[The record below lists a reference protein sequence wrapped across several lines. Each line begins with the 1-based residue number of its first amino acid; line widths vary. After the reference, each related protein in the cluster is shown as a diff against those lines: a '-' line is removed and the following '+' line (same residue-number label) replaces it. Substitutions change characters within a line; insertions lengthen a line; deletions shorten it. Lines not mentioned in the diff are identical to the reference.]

1 VASQLVI
8 AFPGRTGLLDARN
21 RRLDPFRFEAADRAT
36 VNKTRAVRRSSK
48 IAAFMTSFST
58 HAGDGD
64 FERQN
69 GLWSQWERYAG
80 PDGFCIVFDTAAMG
94 DLLAKEFDSAY
105 WVRLALNPVRY
116 SGADVPIDRLMPE
129 LINAGE
135 DVFRQFMRGEEL
147 QEFAVPEFLMGATL
161 LKDAAYRE
169 EREVR
174 IVAIPGTKKLMARG
188 LRIHPDR
195 FKRQA
200 CRGGAGIR
208 ADQP

>member
-1 VASQLVI
+1 
-8 AFPGRTGLLDARN
+8 
-21 RRLDPFRFEAADRAT
+21 
-36 VNKTRAVRRSSK
+36 
-48 IAAFMTSFST
+48 
-58 HAGDGD
+58 
-64 FERQN
+64 
-69 GLWSQWERYAG
+69 
-80 PDGFCIVFDTAAMG
+80 
-94 DLLAKEFDSAY
+94 
-105 WVRLALNPVRY
+105 
-116 SGADVPIDRLMPE
+116 
-129 LINAGE
+129 
-135 DVFRQFMRGEEL
+135 MRGEEL

-161 LKDAAYRE
+161 LKDPAYRE